1 VSGFFNKLLDIEPT
15 QSKPDDEPLFSFQV
29 RHPNLKFVKYS
40 DTRPRP
46 IKSPPLFRWSHFIS
60 LVISIITLFLL
71 LLSLP
76 SDQLQDFSVNKLVEA
91 TKDNSAIEKLVQEHR
106 GALSESNE
114 KKITQEN
121 DPITKILII
130 AEDQFKEL
138 GIRVGLIVSLLFFGS
153 VFFSYATLPLVKYL
167 FSLVISRVYRWIER
181 RL

>member
-1 VSGFFNKLLDIEPT
+1 
-15 QSKPDDEPLFSFQV
+15 
-29 RHPNLKFVKYS
+29 
-40 DTRPRP
+40 
-46 IKSPPLFRWSHFIS
+46 
-60 LVISIITLFLL
+60 LFLL